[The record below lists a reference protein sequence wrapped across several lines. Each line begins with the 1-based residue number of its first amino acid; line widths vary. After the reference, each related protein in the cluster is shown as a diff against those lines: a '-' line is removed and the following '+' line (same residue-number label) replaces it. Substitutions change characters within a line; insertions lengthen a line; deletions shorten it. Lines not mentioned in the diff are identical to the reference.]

1 MKLKTWVVLA
11 VLCGCQASA
20 PAEDPAPAVTGA
32 AVRVEASRGRT
43 SFLFE
48 ARTTLQDGSRFQLH
62 LAYVRRWKI
71 PPGLVEPGQPDYDEE
86 LVELD
91 KEDVRS
97 EKGAILAELGVS
109 DEAPWP
115 GRYRVV
121 VTWPDAES
129 PADDGLARVQADV
142 EAGDAKELPA
152 LRARLDREVYE
163 DMARIG
169 QVLDGVKKRWKA
181 LGDGADGTWK
191 EFRSQADR
199 KIDGVKARNGRRR
212 KAELYWME
220 TRGRQR
226 IDWTLQ
232 KLCPLLDKAGLHIAR
247 PAGERPP
254 AEDMD
259 LALADLE
266 EDYQHYLDFL
276 GIGRIVDA
284 PAVDAALAAI
294 GDLAGEV
301 KAWKGRAGAEGP
313 AWQEASTDLSVRL
326 METSMR
332 LSAELPE
339 AYFTRAESVQRSVLR
354 MFDHVRD
361 IANGRKPAAEW
372 DELAG
377 KLDAAVKDLRD
388 SIPRVKDE

>member
-1 MKLKTWVVLA
+1 MRLKTWMVLA

-32 AVRVEASRGRT
+32 AVRVETVRGRT
-43 SFLFE
+43 SFQFE
-48 ARTTLQDGSRFQLH
+48 ARTSLQDGSRFQLH

-91 KEDVRS
+91 REDVRS
-97 EKGAILAELGVS
+97 EKGAIAAELGVS

-121 VTWPDAES
+121 VSWPDAES

-142 EAGDAKELPA
+142 ESGDAKELPA

-163 DMARIG
+163 DMARVG

-181 LGDGADGTWK
+181 LADAADATWK
-191 EFRSQADR
+191 EFRAQADR
-199 KIDGVKARNGRRR
+199 KIDAVKTRNGRRR
-212 KAELYWME
+212 KADLYWME
-220 TRGRQR
+220 TRGKQR

-232 KLCPLLDKAGLHIAR
+232 KLCPLLDKAGLHLGR
-247 PAGERPP
+247 PAAERPP

-266 EDYQHYLDFL
+266 EDFQHYLDFL

-284 PAVDAALAAI
+284 PAVDAVLAAI
-294 GDLAGEV
+294 GELGGEV
-301 KAWKGRAGAEGP
+301 KGWRGRAAAERA
-313 AWQEASTDLSVRL
+313 AWLEASADLSARL

-339 AYFTRAESVQRSVLR
+339 AYFARAEAVQRSLLR
-354 MFDHVRD
+354 MIDHVREVAD
-361 IANGRKPAAEW
+361 GRKPAAEW
-372 DELAG
+372 EDLAG
-377 KLDAAVKDLRD
+377 KLEAAVKDLRD
-388 SIPRVKDE
+388 SIPRVRDE